1 MDIRVLALCGC
12 LSLSQLATADSDHYE
27 ARRLM
32 ESGAILPLE
41 TVLTSIQQQRS
52 GRILEVELEERH
64 DRYIYEVELLDEA
77 GRVWEM
83 RIDAVSGRVLKTEQE
98 E

>member
-1 MDIRVLALCGC
+1 MNQPA
-12 LSLSQLATADSDHYE
+12 AADSDHYE

-41 TVLTSIQQQRS
+41 TVMQSVLQQRS
-52 GRILEVELEERH
+52 GRILEVELEEQH
-64 DRYIYEVELLDEA
+64 DHYVYEIELLDKT

-83 RIDAVSGRVLKTEQE
+83 RIDAVTGKVLKTKQE
-98 E
+98 D

>member
-1 MDIRVLALCGC
+1 MRTKVSVLLC
-12 LSLSQLATADSDHYE
+12 SLLMIQQVTADSDHYE

-32 ESGAILPLE
+32 EAGTILPLE
-41 TVLTSIQQQRS
+41 TVLESVRQQRS

-64 DRYIYEVELLDEA
+64 DRYIYEIEMLDQA

-83 RIDAVSGRVLKTEQE
+83 RIDAVTGRVLKSEQE
-98 E
+98 D

>member
-1 MDIRVLALCGC
+1 MRTTVSVLLGC
-12 LSLSQLATADSDHYE
+12 LLLIQLASADSDHYE

-32 ESGAILPLE
+32 ESGTILPLE
-41 TVLTSIQQQRS
+41 SVLEAVLKQRN

-64 DRYIYEVELLDEA
+64 DHYLYEIELLDQT

-83 RIDAVSGRVLKTEQE
+83 RIDAVTGRLLKSERE
-98 E
+98 D

>member
-1 MDIRVLALCGC
+1 MHISVFVLCGC
-12 LSLSQLATADSDHYE
+12 LTMSQLATADSDHYE

-41 TVLTSIQQQRS
+41 TVMASILQQRS
-52 GRILEVELEERH
+52 GRILEVELDERH
-64 DRYIYEVELLDEA
+64 DRYIYEVELLDQA

-83 RIDAVSGRVLKTEQE
+83 RIDAVTGRILKSEQE
-98 E
+98 D

>member
-1 MDIRVLALCGC
+1 MYIKASVLLGC
-12 LSLSQLATADSDHYE
+12 LLLMQPAAADSDHYE

-32 ESGAILPLE
+32 ESGTILPLE
-41 TVLTSIQQQRS
+41 AVLVTAQRERR

-64 DRYIYEVELLDEA
+64 DHYIYEIELLDQT

-83 RIDAVSGRVLKTEQE
+83 RIDAVTGQILKSEQE
-98 E
+98 D